1 MLHADNDD
9 EWTLV
14 FVNNHWN
21 SKPDE
26 RKKTFKHFLLN
37 MSQAIV
43 ICFSLG
49 KMLFSFKNNSDL
61 NRKNKNKTCKLQK
74 QRVWSQVIPIVI

>member
-26 RKKTFKHFLLN
+26 RKKHFLLY

-49 KMLFSFKNNSDL
+49 KILFSFLK
-61 NRKNKNKTCKLQK
+61 K
-74 QRVWSQVIPIVI
+74 